1 MLGGLFLFSKFRLI
15 GIKMT
20 GQTVNILCSCGSDKF
35 EIPRNP
41 KASDVIICAR
51 CGAQEKY
58 GILQKEIASK
68 VKKKVEADFRKM
80 LRKAGFK

>member
-1 MLGGLFLFSKFRLI
+1 
-15 GIKMT
+15 MT
-20 GQTVNILCSCGSDKF
+20 DQKISILCSCGSDKF
-35 EIPRNP
+35 EIPSNP
-41 KASDVIICAR
+41 KASDTISCAK

-68 VKKKVEADFRKM
+68 VKKQVEDDLKKM